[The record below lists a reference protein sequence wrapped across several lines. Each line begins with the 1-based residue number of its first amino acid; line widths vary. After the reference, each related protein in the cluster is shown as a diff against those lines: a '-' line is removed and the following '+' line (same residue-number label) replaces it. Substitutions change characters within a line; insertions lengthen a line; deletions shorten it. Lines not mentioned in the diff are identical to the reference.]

1 MHFLK
6 NHAKRM
12 LFQESLY
19 THKQYNFMQKRWLI
33 KSAVDDTTLNEFRSM
48 MKVDEVVGTLL
59 IQRGINTFEEAN
71 LFFRPELS
79 QLHDPFLM
87 RDLREAADRINA
99 AIDQGEKIL
108 LFGDYD
114 VDGTT
119 AVALLYTFL
128 RKHYEHIDFYIP
140 DRYTEGYG
148 VSYQGIDFAHQE
160 GFTLIISL
168 DCGIRS
174 VDHVAYAKSKNI
186 DFIVCDHHNPGNELP
201 DCLVLDPKRKDCDYP
216 YKELSGCG
224 VGFKLLQGLV
234 QINEWNLHEL
244 YEQLDLLAVSIGADI
259 VPVTGENR
267 VLCFYGMQ
275 QLNTQPRKAFHEL
288 LLVAKRSFPL
298 SLTDVVFTIAPR
310 INAAGRLRS
319 GRFAVQLM
327 ISEDLDEI
335 RQLALEI
342 DEDNKERRSI
352 DKVITREAL
361 EMIDAD
367 SSFSMAKSTVVF
379 KKDWHKGVV
388 GIVASRLIEKHFK
401 PTIVL
406 TESNGKATGSARTTN
421 HFDIHEALT
430 RCEHLLEQFGG
441 HTHAA
446 GMTLALENVDD
457 FRREFDKVVN
467 ELITLEDAT
476 PEQEID
482 LEISFDQ
489 IFQPGENRMKLPR
502 LKRILDQFEPH
513 GPGNMKP
520 VFLVRNVYATDQRI
534 LKDEHLK
541 LKVVQPN
548 SDVALDAIGFNLADK
563 ADLTAS
569 GVPFDLAFTLETNR
583 WQERETVQLNIKDIR
598 PTI

>member
-1 MHFLK
+1 
-6 NHAKRM
+6 
-12 LFQESLY
+12 
-19 THKQYNFMQKRWLI
+19 MQKRWLI
-33 KSAVDDTTLNEFRSM
+33 KSAVNDTTLEEFRSLL
-48 MKVDEVVGTLL
+48 KVDKIVGTLL
-59 IQRGINTFEEAN
+59 LQRGIQSFDEAN

-87 RDLREAADRINA
+87 KDLREAAERINS
-99 AIDQGEKIL
+99 AIANNERIL

-119 AVALLYTFL
+119 AVALMYTFL
-128 RKHYEHIDFYIP
+128 RKHYENVDFYIP
-140 DRYTEGYG
+140 DRYAEGYG
-148 VSYQGIDFAHQE
+148 VSYQGIDHAQAE
-160 GFTLIISL
+160 GCALIISL

-174 VDHVAYAKSKNI
+174 VEHVAYAKSKNI

-201 DCLVLDPKRKDCDYP
+201 DCLVLDPKRKDCLYP

-267 VLCFYGMQ
+267 VLCYFGMQ
-275 QLNTQPRKAFHEL
+275 HLNAKPRKAFQEL

-327 ISEDLDEI
+327 ISENSDEI

-342 DEDNKERRSI
+342 DEDNKERRTI

-367 SSFSMAKSTVVF
+367 PSFLTSKSTVVF
-379 KKDWHKGVV
+379 KQDWHKGVV

-446 GMTLALENVDD
+446 GMTLALENVEE
-457 FRREFDKVVN
+457 FRREFDKVV
-467 ELITLEDAT
+467 ESLITLEDAT

-482 LEISFDQ
+482 IEINFDE
-489 IFQPGENRMKLPR
+489 IFLPGENRMKLPR

-534 LKDEHLK
+534 LKEEHLK

-583 WQERETVQLNIKDIR
+583 WQERETIQLNIKDIR

>member
-1 MHFLK
+1 
-6 NHAKRM
+6 
-12 LFQESLY
+12 
-19 THKQYNFMQKRWLI
+19 
-33 KSAVDDTTLNEFRSM
+33 
-48 MKVDEVVGTLL
+48 
-59 IQRGINTFEEAN
+59 
-71 LFFRPELS
+71 
-79 QLHDPFLM
+79 
-87 RDLREAADRINA
+87 
-99 AIDQGEKIL
+99 
-108 LFGDYD
+108 
-114 VDGTT
+114 
-119 AVALLYTFL
+119 
-128 RKHYEHIDFYIP
+128 
-140 DRYTEGYG
+140 
-148 VSYQGIDFAHQE
+148 
-160 GFTLIISL
+160 
-168 DCGIRS
+168 
-174 VDHVAYAKSKNI
+174 
-186 DFIVCDHHNPGNELP
+186 
-201 DCLVLDPKRKDCDYP
+201 
-216 YKELSGCG
+216 
-224 VGFKLLQGLV
+224 
-234 QINEWNLHEL
+234 
-244 YEQLDLLAVSIGADI
+244 
-259 VPVTGENR
+259 
-267 VLCFYGMQ
+267 
-275 QLNTQPRKAFHEL
+275 
-288 LLVAKRSFPL
+288 
-298 SLTDVVFTIAPR
+298 
-310 INAAGRLRS
+310 
-319 GRFAVQLM
+319 
-327 ISEDLDEI
+327 
-335 RQLALEI
+335 
-342 DEDNKERRSI
+342 
-352 DKVITREAL
+352 
-361 EMIDAD
+361 
-367 SSFSMAKSTVVF
+367 MAKSTVVF

-446 GMTLALENVDD
+446 GMTMALENVED
-457 FRREFDKVVN
+457 FRREFDKVVS

>member
-1 MHFLK
+1 
-6 NHAKRM
+6 
-12 LFQESLY
+12 
-19 THKQYNFMQKRWLI
+19 MQKRWLI
-33 KSAVDDTTLNEFRSM
+33 KSAVDDTTLDEFRSM
-48 MKVDEVVGTLL
+48 LKVDEVVGTLL
-59 IQRGINTFEEAN
+59 IQRGIKTFEEAN
-71 LFFRPELS
+71 LFFRPELD

-87 RDLREAADRINA
+87 KDLKEAAERINE
-99 AIDQGEKIL
+99 AISNGEKIL

-128 RKHYEHIDFYIP
+128 RKYYEHIDYYIP

-148 VSYQGIDFAHQE
+148 VSYKGIDFAKEQ
-160 GFTLIISL
+160 GFDLIISL

-174 VDHVAYAKSKNI
+174 VDHVKYARSKGI

-201 DCLVLDPKRKDCDYP
+201 DCLVLDPKRKDCPYP

-234 QINEWNLHEL
+234 QINSWNVQDL
-244 YEQLDLLAVSIGADI
+244 YDQLDLLAVSIGADI

-275 QLNTQPRKAFHEL
+275 QLNAQPRKAFEEL
-288 LLVAKRSFPL
+288 VSVAQRSFPL

-319 GRFAVQLM
+319 GRYAVQLM
-327 ISEDLDEI
+327 ISENREEI
-335 RQLALEI
+335 RDLALEI
-342 DEDNKERRSI
+342 DQDNKERRKLDQAMTS
-352 DKVITREAL
+352 EAL
-361 EMIDAD
+361 QMIDAD
-367 SSFSMAKSTVVF
+367 EYYATSSSTVVF
-379 KKDWHKGVV
+379 NTDWHKGVV

-446 GMTLALENVDD
+446 GMTMALENVEA
-457 FRREFDKVVN
+457 FKREFDKIVK
-467 ELITLEDAT
+467 ETISLEDAT

-489 IFQPGENRMKLPR
+489 IFQPGENRMKVPR

-534 LKDEHLK
+534 LKEEHLK

-548 SDVALDAIGFNLADK
+548 SDVALDAIGFNLAEK

-583 WQERETVQLNIKDIR
+583 WQDRETVQLNIKDIR

>member
-1 MHFLK
+1 
-6 NHAKRM
+6 
-12 LFQESLY
+12 
-19 THKQYNFMQKRWLI
+19 MQKRWLI
-33 KSAVDDTTLNEFRSM
+33 KSAVDDTIVEEFRSLL
-48 MKVDEVVGTLL
+48 KVDKIVGTLL
-59 IQRGINTFEEAN
+59 LQRGIQSFDEAN

-87 RDLREAADRINA
+87 KDLREAADRINS
-99 AIDQGEKIL
+99 AIANNERIL

-119 AVALLYTFL
+119 AVALMYTFL
-128 RKHYEHIDFYIP
+128 RKHYENVDFYIP
-140 DRYTEGYG
+140 DRYAEGYG
-148 VSYQGIDFAHQE
+148 VSYQGIDHAQAE
-160 GFTLIISL
+160 GCALIISL

-174 VDHVAYAKSKNI
+174 VEHVAYAKSKNI

-201 DCLVLDPKRKDCDYP
+201 DCLVLDPKRKDCAYP

-234 QINEWNLHEL
+234 VMNSWDLNELFD
-244 YEQLDLLAVSIGADI
+244 QLDLLAVSIGADI

-267 VLCFYGMQ
+267 VLCYFGMQ
-275 QLNTQPRKAFHEL
+275 HLNAKPRKAFQEL

-310 INAAGRLRS
+310 INAAGRLRF

-327 ISEDLDEI
+327 ISENSDEI

-342 DEDNKERRSI
+342 DEDNKERRTI
-352 DKVITREAL
+352 DQVITREAL

-367 SSFSMAKSTVVF
+367 PSFLTSKSTVVF
-379 KKDWHKGVV
+379 KQDWHKGVV

-446 GMTLALENVDD
+446 GMTMALENVEE
-457 FRREFDKVVN
+457 FRREFDKVVGS
-467 ELITLEDAT
+467 LITLEDAT

-482 LEISFDQ
+482 IEINFDE
-489 IFQPGENRMKLPR
+489 IFLPGENRMKLPR

-534 LKDEHLK
+534 LKEEHLK

-583 WQERETVQLNIKDIR
+583 WQERETIQLNIKDIR

>member
-1 MHFLK
+1 
-6 NHAKRM
+6 
-12 LFQESLY
+12 
-19 THKQYNFMQKRWLI
+19 MQKRWLI
-33 KSAVDDTTLNEFRSM
+33 KSAVDDTTLDEFRSM
-48 MKVDEVVGTLL
+48 LKVDEVVGTLL
-59 IQRGINTFEEAN
+59 IQRGIKTFEEAN
-71 LFFRPELS
+71 LFFRPELD
-79 QLHDPFLM
+79 QMHDPFLM
-87 RDLREAADRINA
+87 KDLKEAAERING
-99 AIDQGEKIL
+99 AISKGEKIL

-128 RKHYEHIDFYIP
+128 RKYYEHIDFYIP

-148 VSYQGIDFAHQE
+148 VSFKGIDCAYEQ
-160 GFTLIISL
+160 GFDLIISL

-174 VDHVAYAKSKNI
+174 VDHVKYARSKGI

-201 DCLVLDPKRKDCDYP
+201 DCLVLDPKRKDCPYP

-234 QINEWNLHEL
+234 QMNSWNMQDL

-267 VLCFYGMQ
+267 ILCFYGML
-275 QLNTQPRKAFHEL
+275 QLNAKPRKAFEEL
-288 LLVAKRSFPL
+288 VKVAQRSFPL

-319 GRFAVQLM
+319 GRYAVQLM
-327 ISEDLDEI
+327 ISEDREEI
-335 RQLALEI
+335 RDLALEI
-342 DEDNKERRSI
+342 DRDNKERRKLDQAMTS
-352 DKVITREAL
+352 EAL
-361 EMIDAD
+361 QMIDAD
-367 SSFSMAKSTVVF
+367 DYYSTSSTTVVF
-379 KKDWHKGVV
+379 NSDWHKGVV

-421 HFDIHEALT
+421 HFDIHEALS

-446 GMTLALENVDD
+446 GMTMALENVEA
-457 FRREFDKVVN
+457 FKREFDKIVK
-467 ELITLEDAT
+467 ETISLEDAT

-482 LEISFDQ
+482 MEISFDQ
-489 IFQPGENRMKLPR
+489 IFQPGENRMKVPR

-534 LKDEHLK
+534 LKEEHLK

-548 SDVALDAIGFNLADK
+548 SDVALDAIGFNLVEK

-583 WQERETVQLNIKDIR
+583 WQDRETVQLNIKDIR
-598 PTI
+598 PTN

>member
-1 MHFLK
+1 
-6 NHAKRM
+6 
-12 LFQESLY
+12 
-19 THKQYNFMQKRWLI
+19 MQKRWLI
-33 KSAVDDTTLNEFRSM
+33 KSAVDDTIVEEFRSLL
-48 MKVDEVVGTLL
+48 KVDKIVGTLL
-59 IQRGINTFEEAN
+59 LQRGIQSFDEAN

-87 RDLREAADRINA
+87 KDLREAADRINS
-99 AIDQGEKIL
+99 AIANNERIL

-119 AVALLYTFL
+119 AVALMYTFL
-128 RKHYEHIDFYIP
+128 RKHYENVDFYIP
-140 DRYTEGYG
+140 DRYAEGYG
-148 VSYQGIDFAHQE
+148 VSYQGIDHAQAE
-160 GFTLIISL
+160 GCALIISL

-174 VDHVAYAKSKNI
+174 VEHVAYAKSKNI

-201 DCLVLDPKRKDCDYP
+201 DCLVLDPKRNDCAYP

-224 VGFKLLQGLV
+224 VGFKLLHGLV

-267 VLCFYGMQ
+267 VLCYFGMQ
-275 QLNTQPRKAFHEL
+275 HLNAKPRKAFQEL

-327 ISEDLDEI
+327 ISENSDEI

-342 DEDNKERRSI
+342 DEDNKERRTI

-367 SSFSMAKSTVVF
+367 PLFLTSKSTVVF
-379 KKDWHKGVV
+379 KEDWHKGVV

-430 RCEHLLEQFGG
+430 RCDHLLEQFGG

-446 GMTLALENVDD
+446 GMTLALENVEE
-457 FRREFDKVVN
+457 FRREFDKVVGS
-467 ELITLEDAT
+467 LITLEDAT

-482 LEISFDQ
+482 IEINFDE
-489 IFQPGENRMKLPR
+489 IFLPGENRMKLPR

-534 LKDEHLK
+534 LKEEHLK

>member
-1 MHFLK
+1 
-6 NHAKRM
+6 
-12 LFQESLY
+12 
-19 THKQYNFMQKRWLI
+19 MQKRWLI
-33 KSAVDDTTLNEFRSM
+33 KSAVDDTTVEEFRSLL
-48 MKVDEVVGTLL
+48 KVDKIVGTLL
-59 IQRGINTFEEAN
+59 LQRGIQSFDEAN

-87 RDLREAADRINA
+87 KDLREAAERINS
-99 AIDQGEKIL
+99 AIANNERIL

-119 AVALLYTFL
+119 AVALMYTFL
-128 RKHYEHIDFYIP
+128 RKHYENIDFYIP
-140 DRYTEGYG
+140 DRYAEGYG
-148 VSYQGIDFAHQE
+148 VSYQGIDHAQAE
-160 GFTLIISL
+160 GCALIISL

-174 VDHVAYAKSKNI
+174 VEHVAYAKSKNI

-201 DCLVLDPKRKDCDYP
+201 DCLVLDPKRKDCAYP

-267 VLCFYGMQ
+267 VLCYFGMQ
-275 QLNTQPRKAFHEL
+275 HLNAKPRKAFQEL

-327 ISEDLDEI
+327 ISENSDEI

-342 DEDNKERRSI
+342 DEDNKERRTI

-367 SSFSMAKSTVVF
+367 PSFLTSKSTVVF
-379 KKDWHKGVV
+379 KQDWHKGVV

-446 GMTLALENVDD
+446 GMTLALENVEE
-457 FRREFDKVVN
+457 FRREFDKVV
-467 ELITLEDAT
+467 ESLITLEDAT

-482 LEISFDQ
+482 IEINFDE
-489 IFQPGENRMKLPR
+489 IFLPGENRMKLPR

-534 LKDEHLK
+534 LKEEHLK

-583 WQERETVQLNIKDIR
+583 WQERETIQLNIKDIR